1 MPQYE
6 ETRRTG
12 MCERASEMSLGRDT
26 EEFIAQPVNL
36 QAAWLAARFTMGAA
50 HARVIAEH
58 AFARRS
64 QR

>member
-1 MPQYE
+1 MPINN

-12 MCERASEMSLGRDT
+12 MCGRASEMSFGRDNS
-26 EEFIAQPVNL
+26 EYSPAIILQ
-36 QAAWLAARFTMGAA
+36 QAAWLAARYQMGAA

-58 AFARRS
+58 AFARRP